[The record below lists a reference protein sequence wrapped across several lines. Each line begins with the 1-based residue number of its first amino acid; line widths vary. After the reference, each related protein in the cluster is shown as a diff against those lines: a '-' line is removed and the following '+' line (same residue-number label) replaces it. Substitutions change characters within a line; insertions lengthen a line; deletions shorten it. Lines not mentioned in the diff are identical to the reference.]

1 MSELL
6 RLLDDN
12 DEDEDNGPGFG
23 CASPAFLL
31 TVCLECFKVYIFRLV
46 YLFSFEYIF

>member
-6 RLLDDN
+6 RLLDDNDN

-23 CASPAFLL
+23 CASPVFLL
-31 TVCLECFKVYIFRLV
+31 TVYLECSKVYIFRLV
-46 YLFSFEYIF
+46 YLFSF